1 MSHGSAGGGGAQ
13 TVGAGAGVGV
23 GGAGGG
29 LGGAAAAAAAAAASA
44 GGEYRELHWTVSSV
58 MDSSRVSTCL
68 ISMLLIVYGSFRSLN
83 IEQEARERE
92 QKKRNESMTNLLTG
106 EQIEKETTDKFA
118 TLDTMHAL
126 CLPLGASISLLIMF
140 FFFDSMQLLFAV
152 CTAIIATV
160 ALAFLLLPMC
170 QYIIRPCTD
179 SKRFSFGI
187 CGRFTAAELFSF
199 TLSVSIVCI
208 WVLTGHWLL
217 MDAMG
222 MGLCV
227 AFIAFVRLPS
237 LKVSTLL
244 LTGLLIYDV
253 FWVFLSSYIFSTNVM
268 VKVATRPAEN
278 PVGIV
283 ARKLNLGGIVRDTPK
298 LNLPGKLVFPSL
310 HNSGHF
316 SMLGLGDVVMPGLLL
331 CFVLRYDAYKKSQ
344 GVTSDPTLS
353 PPKGV
358 GSRLTYFH
366 CSLLGYFLG
375 LLTATVS
382 SEVFKAAQPALLY
395 LVPFTLLPLLLM
407 AYLKGDLRRMW
418 SEPFIA
424 HPPSKQLEV

>member
-1 MSHGSAGGGGAQ
+1 MSDGGEGPDGSSSFLSADAANSHAAGGGFGSN
-13 TVGAGAGVGV
+13 VRW
-23 GGAGGG
+23 
-29 LGGAAAAAAAAAASA
+29 ASS
-44 GGEYRELHWTVSSV
+44 LI

-83 IEQEARERE
+83 MEQEARERDE
-92 QKKRNESMTNLLTG
+92 KKRQEASESSLNLLTG
-106 EQIEKETTDKFA
+106 EPDVKSEESNKFA

-126 CLPLGASISLLIMF
+126 CLPLGASVSLLVMF
-140 FFFDSMQLLFAV
+140 FFFDSMQMLFAV
-152 CTAIIATV
+152 CTAITASV

-179 SKRFSFGI
+179 GNRISFGV

-253 FWVFLSSYIFSTNVM
+253 FWVFFSSYIFSANVM
-268 VKVATRPAEN
+268 VKVATRPADN
-278 PVGIV
+278 PVGLM
-283 ARKLNLGGIVRDTPK
+283 AKKLNLMVKEPPK

-310 HNSGHF
+310 HNTGHF
-316 SMLGLGDVVMPGLLL
+316 SMLGLGDIVMPGLLL
-331 CFVLRYDAYKKSQ
+331 CFVLRYDKYKKSQ
-344 GVTSDPTLS
+344 GTVSNEAGIPA
-353 PPKGV
+353 PRGM
-358 GSRLTYFH
+358 GSKLTYFH
-366 CSLLGYFLG
+366 CSLLG
-375 LLTATVS
+375 
-382 SEVFKAAQPALLY
+382 
-395 LVPFTLLPLLLM
+395 
-407 AYLKGDLRRMW
+407 
-418 SEPFIA
+418 
-424 HPPSKQLEV
+424 

>member
-1 MSHGSAGGGGAQ
+1 MADSQGQ
-13 TVGAGAGVGV
+13 TV
-23 GGAGGG
+23 
-29 LGGAAAAAAAAAASA
+29 
-44 GGEYRELHWTVSSV
+44 EYQWAYSI
-58 MDSSRVSTCL
+58 MDSSRVSTFL

-83 IEQEARERE
+83 MEQEARE
-92 QKKRNESMTNLLTG
+92 KAHGSANCLLNPSQTAQP
-106 EQIEKETTDKFA
+106 ENNVQ

-126 CLPLGASISLLIMF
+126 CLPLGASISLLVMF
-140 FFFDSMQLLFAV
+140 FFFDSMQMLFAI

-170 QYIIRPCTD
+170 QYIIRPCSD
-179 SKRFSFGI
+179 GNKISFGM
-187 CGRFTAAELFSF
+187 CGRFTAAELLSFS
-199 TLSVSIVCI
+199 LSVFIVCI

-253 FWVFLSSYIFSTNVM
+253 FWVFFSSYIFSANVM

-278 PVGIV
+278 PVGLV
-283 ARKLNLGGIVRDTPK
+283 ARKLHIGGVVKEAPK
-298 LNLPGKLVFPSL
+298 LSLPGKLVFPSI

-316 SMLGLGDVVMPGLLL
+316 SMLGLGDIVMPGLLL

-344 GVTSDPTLS
+344 GLAAP
-353 PPKGV
+353 

-395 LVPFTLLPLLLM
+395 LVPFTLLPLLTM

-418 SEPFIA
+418 SEPFKSLSVA
-424 HPPSKQLEV
+424 KHLQDV